1 MFDKKYARL
10 GRAAVLCVLAVS
22 LSGCYLSLGGRGKKD
37 RNGSPANN
45 VVVPVVTPGMGGGY
59 APQPYPQ
66 QQGVQTL
73 QPTNR

>member
-37 RNGSPANN
+37 GNGSPANN
-45 VVVPVVTPGMGGGY
+45 VVVPVVTPGMG
-59 APQPYPQ
+59 AQPYPQ

-73 QPTNR
+73 QPTNT